1 MPVISNTSTTFKKK
15 TRFQK
20 EKEAREAKKNA
31 ELAAAASIY
40 EDFVTSFD
48 AKSTAPDQTFVSAG
62 GSRYGP
68 PSDRGSSGRD
78 SMRGGSTSFPAL
90 PPTSASA
97 PHSSGSKKK
106 GMSEMERML
115 EEMKDR
121 DAAASSSSGSDAWG
135 KPGTRG
141 GAAPSNRGGFS
152 NAPLPG
158 SKGSYGSH
166 DTGDQDS
173 TNLYVGNLA
182 PGVTEESLMEQFGR
196 FGDIYSIKVMWPRT
210 DEERARQRNSG
221 FVSFMT
227 RSDAADAKEAMDGV
241 DLEGYRITVGWGK
254 AIKNLAINKNQIG
267 QVGGFLKVR
276 QDSLPPGLAD
286 GMHDKLTGAIQAAQ
300 LAASKAQAA
309 HAATGVAGASS
320 AAPAAGAAATATTGA
335 PPASGATT
343 GISNSGAAPAA
354 SSAPATGVEAAMAA
368 AQALAAARAG
378 AGGAAS
384 GASVV
389 APAAPAVGVEREMTD
404 QDRRI
409 EVVFSDDNERKLLID
424 HLARFVSKDGQ
435 PLENMVREREAA
447 NPEYKCLQEPGSAEG
462 LYYRWKVWSLTMGD
476 KERKWREQPFQMTSD
491 GPFFIPPKMP
501 IKKKKEG
508 GGSDSEDSDDEG
520 WREKEKARRAQ
531 REALRKERYKYMTG
545 AQMEKARERQ
555 EREAREAKLSS
566 SSGGAASGSSSGG
579 SSSAAALP
587 RGRPLSDDRYD
598 DLEAMLRHLSVS
610 KAKIAEAMALALD
623 CADCSGDVVELLE
636 GSLCVAETPIN
647 VKVARLYLV
656 SDVLHNSAAPVA
668 GASTYRTLLQE
679 ALPKVF
685 DHLNAT
691 YRVLGRMSAA
701 GLEEKVMSVLRV
713 WAAWS
718 IYPPRWLDGLEATF
732 YRKPSELDPPT
743 SGDNNGSSNSSSGS
757 SAALAAVAT
766 AAAELEALGYEEL
779 ERKAKR
785 AGVWVDPKKDK
796 AENGRRLA
804 RKLAL
809 DDAYL
814 ARRDGRGDSSSGVP
828 PGDDDVDGE
837 ALDGMSSSGGGGGL
851 LFPATQPAWGL
862 SGTNLGRGFLPVD
875 GEPLDGEPLGGSGG
889 VDGEPLDG
897 EPLGSGG
904 VDGEPL
910 DGEPL
915 ESARSSRS
923 TSKSSSSEGGGKKRR
938 RAAGGDGGDRSRPSK
953 YAGLGSSRFSDE
965 SGSEDEEGDDDDEGG
980 HSSSGH
986 GVANSSAATNA
997 GGSWS
1002 SVGGGGEASGAAQP
1016 PPPGM
1021 IMSDQVRQ
1029 QLRQVEVAVLQ
1040 LRDQLEDQGGV
1051 APHEVEQQCAALR
1064 AQLRAQH
1071 LPPS

>member
-1 MPVISNTSTTFKKK
+1 MNTSTTFKKK

-40 EDFVTSFD
+40 EDFVSSFD
-48 AKSTAPDQTFVSAG
+48 AKRNTPDKTFVSAG
-62 GSRYGP
+62 GSHYGP
-68 PSDRGSSGRD
+68 SSDRGSSSRD
-78 SMRGGSTSFPAL
+78 SLRGGSASFPAL
-90 PPTSASA
+90 PPSSASA
-97 PHSSGSKKK
+97 PSSSSSKKK

-121 DAAASSSSGSDAWG
+121 DAAAPSSSSDSWG
-135 KPGTRG
+135 KPATRG

-158 SKGSYGSH
+158 SKGSHGSY
-166 DTGDQDS
+166 DNGDQDS

-309 HAATGVAGASS
+309 HAATGGVAGVSPAA
-320 AAPAAGAAATATTGA
+320 AAPAAGAAATAAGA
-335 PPASGATT
+335 ATSGVSASGANATSAA
-343 GISNSGAAPAA
+343 SNSTA
-354 SSAPATGVEAAMAA
+354 SSAPATGIEAAMAA

-378 AGGAAS
+378 GAAS
-384 GASVV
+384 GPSAA
-389 APAAPAVGVEREMTD
+389 APAAPVVGVEREMTD
-404 QDRRI
+404 QDRRV
-409 EVVFSDDNERKLLID
+409 EVAFPDDNERKLLID

-435 PLENMVREREAA
+435 PLEDMVREREAA

-462 LYYRWKVWSLTMGD
+462 LYYRWKVWSLSMGD
-476 KERKWREQPFQMTSD
+476 KERKWREKPFQMTSD

-501 IKKKKEG
+501 LKKKKADG
-508 GGSDSEDSDDEG
+508 ASDSEDSDDEG

-566 SSGGAASGSSSGG
+566 SS
-579 SSSAAALP
+579 SSSAAASSTSSSAPALP

-598 DLEAMLRHLSVS
+598 DLEAMLRHLSAS
-610 KAKIAEAMALALD
+610 KAKIVEAMALALD

-701 GLEEKVMSVLRV
+701 GLEEKVMAVLRV

-718 IYPPRWLDGLEATF
+718 IYPPSWLDGLEATF

-743 SGDNNGSSNSSSGS
+743 SGEGDSGSSGSGS
-757 SAALAAVAT
+757 SAALAAVAA
-766 AAAELEALGYEEL
+766 AAAELEALGIEEL

-796 AENGRRLA
+796 ADKGRRLA

-809 DDAYL
+809 DEAYL
-814 ARRDGRGDSSSGVP
+814 AKRDGGGGGRAPS
-828 PGDDDVDGE
+828 GDDDVDGE
-837 ALDGMSSSGGGGGL
+837 ALDGMSSGVGSGL

-862 SGTNLGRGFLPVD
+862 SGTNVGRGFLPVD
-875 GEPLDGEPLGGSGG
+875 GEPLDGEPLGGSIGAGDGG
-889 VDGEPLDG
+889 DVDGEPMDGEAMDGEPLDG
-897 EPLGSGG
+897 EPLNSA
-904 VDGEPL
+904 
-910 DGEPL
+910 
-915 ESARSSRS
+915 ESSSN
-923 TSKSSSSEGGGKKRR
+923 SSSSKGGSSSTGGKKRR
-938 RAAGGDGGDRSRPSK
+938 RAAGGGDRSRPSK

-965 SGSEDEEGDDDDEGG
+965 SGSEGSEDDAENDGSGG
-980 HSSSGH
+980 GGRHSAH
-986 GVANSSAATNA
+986 GAAASSATSASA

-1002 SVGGGGEASGAAQP
+1002 SFGGGDSTGASG

-1021 IMSDQVRQ
+1021 LMSDEVRQ

-1040 LRDQLEDQGGV
+1040 LRDELEDQGNV
-1051 APHEVEQQCAALR
+1051 PPHEVEQQCAALR

-1071 LPPS
+1071 LPP